1 MDVGLQSTDLWICCG
16 HGHGAFQPRS
26 HAAGISRAVHLSSA
40 KPLRAGLPQW
50 IDTTKAPQTQT
61 CSPQLTVVVSISHYA
76 WVKSKNPSEDLR
88 TKQRIG
94 YLRSSSKVFWRY
106 TALKIGN
113 IPNSLFPHAFV
124 NENIPSCH
132 ELSCSWTFTCHLD
145 TKLNC
150 DCLSFSLRCIFPSV
164 H

>member
-26 HAAGISRAVHLSSA
+26 HAAGISQAVHLSSA

-61 CSPQLTVVVSISHYA
+61 CSPQLTVVVGISHYA

-94 YLRSSSKVFWRY
+94 YLRSSSKVFGG
-106 TALKIGN
+106 TLH
-113 IPNSLFPHAFV
+113 S
-124 NENIPSCH
+124 
-132 ELSCSWTFTCHLD
+132 
-145 TKLNC
+145 KLETYPTPC
-150 DCLSFSLRCIFPSV
+150 FRMPL
-164 H
+164 